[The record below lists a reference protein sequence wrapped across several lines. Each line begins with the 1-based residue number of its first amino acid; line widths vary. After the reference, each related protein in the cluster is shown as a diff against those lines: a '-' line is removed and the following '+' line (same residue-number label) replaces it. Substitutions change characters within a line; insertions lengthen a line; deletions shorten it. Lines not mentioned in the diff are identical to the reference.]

1 MTFLEKLMYKHGL
14 YDGLKLII
22 EKMKKI
28 DKLIIFILLKIC
40 SILTN
45 YSDKISS
52 TDIFTVNQ
60 KIEEIEE

>member
-1 MTFLEKLMYKHGL
+1 
-14 YDGLKLII
+14 
-22 EKMKKI
+22 MKKI

>member
-1 MTFLEKLMYKHGL
+1 
-14 YDGLKLII
+14 
-22 EKMKKI
+22 MKKI

-40 SILTN
+40 SILTT

-52 TDIFTVNQ
+52 TDIFTINQ

>member
-1 MTFLEKLMYKHGL
+1 
-14 YDGLKLII
+14 
-22 EKMKKI
+22 MKKI

-60 KIEEIEE
+60 KIEKIEE